1 MNATQLKKVSLN
13 DMQNT
18 MFFNT
23 LTADGKYSLF
33 NKGNLTHLIQMQL
46 SKKQKTFS
54 LFFKL
59 FWNLN

>member
-1 MNATQLKKVSLN
+1 
-13 DMQNT
+13 MQNT